1 MASKMNVAYVEKCS
15 AEGHLIDIRSEE
27 IITPGMV
34 DSNGK
39 MKCMVNQSSSPNG
52 GIRIAI
58 NHVYILVRS
67 QITETTRREL
77 PTFIVGMERT
87 LIAEKHMLG
96 IKISGKKNLLASRH
110 MRSLRRHY
118 LKADKRGIF
127 SHIYSYF

>member
-1 MASKMNVAYVEKCS
+1 
-15 AEGHLIDIRSEE
+15 
-27 IITPGMV
+27 
-34 DSNGK
+34 
-39 MKCMVNQSSSPNG
+39 MVNQSSSPNG

-96 IKISGKKNLLASRH
+96 LKISEIKNII
-110 MRSLRRHY
+110 SLEAY
-118 LKADKRGIF
+118 EILEKTLFESG
-127 SHIYSYF
+127 